1 VLEQEDAAQ
10 EREKSG
16 ESFLRLRLMECWRFG
31 FEPHSV
37 LFSSSSFSCFPK
49 IVRVLRRSFQ
59 FDRARGGMLA

>member
-31 FEPHSV
+31 FEPRSIY
-37 LFSSSSFSCFPK
+37 FQ
-49 IVRVLRRSFQ
+49 VLRRRFQ
-59 FDRARGGMLA
+59 FDRASGGMLA